1 MSKSRRNAPIEHPAP
16 SHRAAL
22 ASAAVALPTAA
33 RVAGVRGRACFA
45 VRAARP
51 RSLTPYPRAAFA
63 TPRILVC
70 ACYGCPCR
78 PPAPAAVV
86 ADTYAAAAAA
96 AAAAAPTS
104 RTAALTTTANAA
116 TAAPAAA
123 AAPPP
128 AAAAISILWL
138 CSTARV
144 RGSACDSQHSFS
156 TSRRSALRSPRSRP
170 RPRRLQTRWAASP
183 SQRPSGAARRT
194 RRRPNA

>member
-1 MSKSRRNAPIEHPAP
+1 MSTLLHPTGRRSP
-16 SHRAAL
+16 
-22 ASAAVALPTAA
+22 ALP
-33 RVAGVRGRACFA
+33 
-45 VRAARP
+45 
-51 RSLTPYPRAAFA
+51 SPYPQPPGLPACEGARASPYG
-63 TPRILVC
+63 PRAPARSHPTLGPHSPHPGSSVC